1 VQDAPPV
8 TDDHPLIEY
17 ADWVRPDEITRV
29 MPAVMINHSPVPL
42 AEDDPWQTGIQQERY
57 NLWHLY
63 KAELSLYQGEPDDWY
78 EEITPILNAD
88 PDNPYYAWLFDAS
101 LSGGS

>member
-1 VQDAPPV
+1 MPTGSAPKKSAGVAGGDAQHVAPF
-8 TDDHPLIEY
+8 PL
-17 ADWVRPDEITRV
+17 P
-29 MPAVMINHSPVPL
+29 
-42 AEDDPWQTGIQQERY
+42 EDDPWQTDIDRERY
-57 NLWHLY
+57 NLWRLY